1 MNVLTYSQI
10 IYRNGHYL
18 DEVPQ
23 QNPAQ
28 LVINDLKGLGLTE
41 RESEV
46 YISLSRKRIT
56 KAGDLSRELRLH
68 KAQTYHILKSLQEK
82 GLIYSSTEVPAR
94 FTAVPLDKF
103 LNLII
108 RAKIEDARHLEYS
121 RGEVLSRWRSI
132 GSDISSL
139 PLERFQVLSDRN
151 KIYAR
156 ILEMIEDADNEVA
169 IIASCQGAIQSYEA
183 EVRDAI
189 LQKAK
194 RNRTIK
200 FRLLLSIEDE
210 DLAAAKEQLEKMP
223 QDLGNIDG
231 HFIQV
236 ATGFFPRFVLKDSEA
251 IVFVTPQNV
260 SLRAN
265 KQENALW
272 TNSSSVTNI
281 LRMFYERLWQ
291 EAIDS
296 ECQSQS
302 VVIRARCSHL

>member
-1 MNVLTYSQI
+1 MNELAYSQI
-10 IYRNGHYL
+10 TYRNGHYL
-18 DEVPQ
+18 DEMRLQDPT
-23 QNPAQ
+23 Q
-28 LVINDLKGLGLTE
+28 LVINDLKELGLTE

-46 YISLSRKRIT
+46 YISLSRKKIM

-68 KAQTYHILKSLQEK
+68 KAQTYHILRSLQEK
-82 GLIYSSTEVPAR
+82 GLTSSSIEVPTR
-94 FTAVPLDKF
+94 FTAVPLDKV
-103 LNLII
+103 LNVLIKA
-108 RAKIEDARHLEYS
+108 RIEDAKHLEYS
-121 RGEVLSRWRSI
+121 RAEVLSRWRSI
-132 GSDISSL
+132 GSDISVL
-139 PLERFQVLSDRN
+139 PLERFQILSDRN

-156 ILEMIEDADNEVA
+156 ILDMIEEADNEVA
-169 IIASCQGAIQSYEA
+169 IIASCQGAIQYYEA

-210 DLAAAKEQLEKMP
+210 ALATAKDQLEKVT
-223 QDLGNIDG
+223 QGLGNVDV

-236 ATGFFPRFVLKDSEA
+236 ATEFFPRFVLKDSEA
-251 IVFVTPQNV
+251 LVFVTPRNV

-265 KQENALW
+265 KEESALW

-281 LRMFYERLWQ
+281 LRIFYERFWK

-296 ECQSQS
+296 ECPSQS
-302 VVIRARCSHL
+302 VVGLVRCAPL